1 MYKETIKNI
10 IIKYD
15 ELFTKSVVKSLNF
28 EDLIDKISCNAN
40 VISACIN
47 GQVAGYCAYY
57 MNDFV
62 IVKTAD
68 EYSPNTILEYLKN
81 FHQFLIWLI
90 ENHYVNEN
98 KTSDIAPESLDK
110 LTVRTAT
117 EYKSYLLRRKKQNK
131 KALDKNGHKEES
143 TETLSKVTIQR
154 NITALKVIFKFL
166 SRSANNSQEK
176 PFLTHDVMQ
185 SIDNV
190 ADKQTLQAR
199 ADALEEK
206 LFLDDETDEY
216 LQYIKEVYP
225 QSLSTQAK
233 KFYNRDVER
242 DLAINALM
250 LGSGLRLSEV
260 VNINIEDLDFENN
273 RVAVLRKGNKKDSVR
288 IAAFAME
295 YLANYRDIRASRY
308 RADKYEKAF
317 FLAISRGGS
326 KRITGSAIE
335 KMVSKYS
342 KGFKVRVTPHKLR
355 HTLATRLYKQTNN
368 LVLTAQQLGH
378 SSTATTTL
386 YTHID
391 NDETTDALN
400 SL

>member
-1 MYKETIKNI
+1 MQKEVSNKKI
-10 IIKYD
+10 D
-15 ELFTKSVVKSLNF
+15 ELLH
-28 EDLIDKISCNAN
+28 ELP
-40 VISACIN
+40 
-47 GQVAGYCAYY
+47 YY